1 MAEPKTRYDG
11 LVIGGGIA
19 GMQAALDLAEQ
30 GFEVLLIEKEPS
42 IGGIM
47 VGLNKVFPT
56 LDCSSCI
63 CTPRM
68 AEAWHHPRIKLETY
82 AEVSKITPQGSGFVV
97 DVVRKP
103 RYLVAENCTGCS
115 RCEFACPVEV
125 PHEFEWGLGA
135 RRAIYIPHANAIP
148 QVAVLDVEHCTFC
161 GKCATVCPT
170 DCIDYLQEPQ
180 EVRLEVG
187 AVIVASG
194 LRITPM
200 DANPQYGGGNLV
212 NVISPLQMERIQSSN
227 GPYGQVLRPSD
238 GKIPKSIG
246 YVQCAGSRDASIGY
260 PYCSRVCCMYAI
272 KQALLLTHYI
282 HGVEVTLYYMDIR
295 AFGKG
300 YEQFYRRAMDEA
312 VRMTKGKVAKIT
324 EDDHHNPIIR
334 VELIDEGGRVAD
346 VKHDLVVLSQGLVPG
361 WSPDGAL
368 PAKTSSDGF
377 FEIPEVKVRPT
388 KSTVDGIFIA
398 GVAAGPKD
406 IPDAIVEAGSAAME
420 AANYLMRTGGAAK
433 EVKQSQTASLG
444 SQSRARETG
453 GEKAGQEKKAI
464 RILRE
469 KRGGMTGEF
478 KAYYQGQVKV
488 RKELA
493 AVLKAG
499 PKTVLELAQAVSL
512 PGHEVMWHLNAMKKY
527 GEVAVVGQAGDYLTY
542 GLKET

>member
-1 MAEPKTRYDG
+1 MSELKTRYDG

-68 AEAWHHPRIKLETY
+68 AETWHHPRIKLESY
-82 AEVSKITPQGSGFVV
+82 AEVKKVTPQDSGFAV

-125 PHEFEWGLGA
+125 PHEFEWDLGA

-170 DCIDYLQEPQ
+170 NCIDYLQEPQ

-194 LRITPM
+194 LGITPM
-200 DANPQYGGGNLV
+200 DAKPQYGGGNLV

-227 GPYGQVLRPSD
+227 GPYGQVLRPGD

-300 YEQFYRRAMDEA
+300 YEQFYRRAMEEG

-334 VELIDEGGRVAD
+334 VELIDEGSRIAD
-346 VKHDLVVLSQGLVPG
+346 VKHDLVVLSQGLIPG
-361 WSPDGAL
+361 WSPNGAL

-377 FEIPEVKVRPT
+377 FEIPELKVRPT
-388 KSTVDGIFIA
+388 KSTVDGVFIA

-420 AANYLMRTGGAAK
+420 AANYLRRTAATR
-433 EVKQSQTASLG
+433 EAEQSQTASLG
-444 SQSRARETG
+444 RLSQARETG
-453 GEKAGQEKKAI
+453 GEKAAEEKKGI

-478 KAYYQGQVKV
+478 KAYYQRQVKV
-488 RKELA
+488 RRELA
-493 AVLKAG
+493 AALKVGA
-499 PKTVLELAQAVSL
+499 KTVPELAQAVGL
-512 PGHEVMWHLNAMKKY
+512 PGREVMWHLNAMRKY
-527 GEVAVVGQAGDYLTY
+527 GEVAVTGQAGDYLTY